1 MGGRHLTIEDRRKLE
16 KYYLDRISVESI
28 LISWG
33 GDDVARDSGA
43 GLLLDVPPVTGG
55 DLVYFLVECGHV
67 LDLLLILICPGGAV
81 A

>member
-1 MGGRHLTIEDRRKLE
+1 MPG
-16 KYYLDRISVESI
+16 I

-43 GLLLDVPPVTGG
+43 GLLLDVPAVAGCKPIH
-55 DLVYFLVECGHV
+55 LFIECGHV
-67 LDLLLILICPGGAV
+67 LDLLLILIHPGGAV

>member
-1 MGGRHLTIEDRRKLE
+1 MGMGLN
-16 KYYLDRISVESI
+16 I

-55 DLVYFLVECGHV
+55 DLVYFLVKCCHGV
-67 LDLLLILICPGGAV
+67 GSFWF
-81 A
+81 